1 MSPWCEWTLK
11 LYKIDAIHII
21 YLNSKIAMKRR
32 KFMKLLLSL
41 MRQGL
46 EIARVSCV
54 ELSAE
59 EARRRGYRKK
69 ACYIVEPE
77 TTERV

>member
-1 MSPWCEWTLK
+1 MSPWCEFTLK
-11 LYKIDAIHII
+11 LYRIDGVHII

-32 KFMKLLLSL
+32 KFIKLLLSL

-54 ELSAE
+54 ELSVE

-69 ACYIVEPE
+69 ACYDVEPV

>member
-11 LYKIDAIHII
+11 LYKIDGVDII

-32 KFMKLLLSL
+32 KLLKLLLSL

-69 ACYIVEPE
+69 ACYFVESI
-77 TTERV
+77 TTERA

>member
-1 MSPWCEWTLK
+1 MSPWCEFTLK
-11 LYKIDAIHII
+11 LYKIDGVHII
-21 YLNSKIAMKRR
+21 YHHSRVAMKRR
-32 KFMKLLLSL
+32 TFGKMVLSL
-41 MRQGL
+41 SRQGL
-46 EIARVSCV
+46 QVAHVSSI

-69 ACYIVEPE
+69 AYYMLEPE